1 MQGVGSV
8 TSSMMKI
15 YTSKSVYHIHRG
27 VAKGGERERERK
39 KSGQGAGYIMCT
51 YLIRTYILLLV
62 CMCMYSVHTL
72 PIQINSP
79 NFELYLNLFW
89 DAADT
94 I

>member
-1 MQGVGSV
+1 
-8 TSSMMKI
+8 MKI
-15 YTSKSVYHIHRG
+15 YTSNSVYHIRRG
-27 VAKGGERERERK
+27 VAKGGERERK
-39 KSGQGAGYIMCT
+39 KNGLGDAYIVCK
-51 YLIRTYILLLV
+51 YIIPTYILLLV

-89 DAADT
+89 DAAVT